1 MYGIIR
7 IIISIIVCIFLLKL
21 CKPKKKRIYFLITIS
36 SVCFCTILMALPVE
50 NLFIEFK
57 SPQQVMNYAYPTEK
71 NIVDVAYGKN
81 SCMVISE
88 KAKSSYSIKY
98 LKTDNNSFKIPFIFD
113 YTTESQYSDG
123 YANFSITHL
132 NNSSDYYLFGTY
144 ISSEDI
150 KAIKD
155 ASNSDIKF
163 ICNAEHYSEQTSKAY
178 KTYFI
183 YGAINSY
190 TKNYSLQINNQN
202 YNF

>member
-1 MYGIIR
+1 
-7 IIISIIVCIFLLKL
+7 
-21 CKPKKKRIYFLITIS
+21 
-36 SVCFCTILMALPVE
+36 MALPVE

-88 KAKSSYSIKY
+88 ISKGGYTSEY

-113 YTTESQYSDG
+113 CTTESQYSDG

-150 KAIKD
+150 KAICNHMLERTKKICEMF
-155 ASNSDIKF
+155 NDI
-163 ICNAEHYSEQTSKAY
+163 CESK
-178 KTYFI
+178 
-183 YGAINSY
+183 
-190 TKNYSLQINNQN
+190 
-202 YNF
+202 